1 MKKGTHFTTVIAVLM
16 GMVLLA
22 PMLQARTCSGNGDV
36 IGSYGFVGSRSG
48 FFLLGATAPGTTT
61 TGPLIPLPATAPATT
76 GATTVTGS
84 NTPIGALVAG
94 LANRNVFSAAGRVFA
109 DGMGNFYAAPA
120 VGGLTMNTL
129 VGTYKVTTDCG
140 IVVTLSDPFTGGA
153 ATTTLTL
160 EGEILDSATSNE
172 IDLVGTGP
180 NAAGGVLTLTRT
192 SQFNAC
198 SNASIFGNFG
208 VVGGGLFNSTAGPG
222 IPTGTGTVTATT
234 GTGAFV
240 NGATTP
246 LGTPF
251 QLLGRFNADGSGNFT
266 LDVPATTSPLK
277 RNLTGTYT
285 VNVDC
290 TGTAK
295 LVDQAGVTRNISF
308 VLVNETAACS
318 VSAVVQTSVRQAL
331 QFVFT
336 DTGVIGSG
344 TARPQ

>member
-94 LANRNVFSAAGRVFA
+94 LGNRNVFSAAGRVFA

-153 ATTTLTL
+153 STTTLTL

-180 NAAGGVLTLTRT
+180 NAAGGVLTLTNVPVQRV
-192 SQFNAC
+192 QQRLYLREFRC
-198 SNASIFGNFG
+198 RGWGIVQLDRRPRDPDRYRYGYGYGYYGNWRIRHRRNYPAWYA
-208 VVGGGLFNSTAGPG
+208 VPVAGP
-222 IPTGTGTVTATT
+222 
-234 GTGAFV
+234 
-240 NGATTP
+240 
-246 LGTPF
+246 
-251 QLLGRFNADGSGNFT
+251 
-266 LDVPATTSPLK
+266 
-277 RNLTGTYT
+277 
-285 VNVDC
+285 
-290 TGTAK
+290 
-295 LVDQAGVTRNISF
+295 
-308 VLVNETAACS
+308 
-318 VSAVVQTSVRQAL
+318 L
-331 QFVFT
+331 Q
-336 DTGVIGSG
+336 
-344 TARPQ
+344 R